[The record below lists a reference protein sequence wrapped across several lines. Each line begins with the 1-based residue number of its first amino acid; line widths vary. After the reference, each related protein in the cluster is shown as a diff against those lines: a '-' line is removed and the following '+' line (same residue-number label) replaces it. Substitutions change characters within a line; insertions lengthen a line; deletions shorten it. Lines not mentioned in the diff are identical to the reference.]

1 MKQEVFTSKEKFKVY
16 YYKNSNVFKPTR
28 TTSLIIKAIN
38 ENKKKFKKNSSILD
52 LGCGSGIIGIAI
64 KKKIFKNSDICF
76 SDSSNT
82 AIKITKKNLKLNKLH
97 CETKKSYLMQKWK
110 NKEFDLIVN
119 DVSGI
124 SSFFLRK
131 NFWYNKFI
139 PCDSGLDG
147 TKLTFKFFKNFKRKN
162 ISIIIPLI
170 SLSNVIKVKSYFV
183 KKKIKFQTLLKEDWP
198 LPKNLVDNYLKDLIN
213 LKRKGLIFY
222 KERFGMLLASTEIL
236 LVRL

>member
-1 MKQEVFTSKEKFKVY
+1 
-16 YYKNSNVFKPTR
+16 
-28 TTSLIIKAIN
+28 
-38 ENKKKFKKNSSILD
+38 
-52 LGCGSGIIGIAI
+52 
-64 KKKIFKNSDICF
+64 
-76 SDSSNT
+76 
-82 AIKITKKNLKLNKLH
+82 
-97 CETKKSYLMQKWK
+97 MQKWK

-162 ISIIIPLI
+162 VSIIIPLI
-170 SLSNVIKVKSYFV
+170 SLSNVMKVKSYFV